1 MLVKMYI
8 NAHYIC
14 AMCRNSKSVA
24 KKVAIFSMNQG
35 DFTEVYHGPFCKRD
49 RHMMNMPRQNTRIYH
64 SFLEKQSSHAGL
76 YTYIR
81 FLFSVLVSCDYY
93 ATSEYD
99 NGIQMS
105 AFGTIENTE
114 FVTQYE
120 QSERVKQI
128 RRLNPESCVDDKKD
142 INILRN
148 RMFYEAEQT
157 LLENKDANVAFAE
170 APTGAGVLV
179 PIKSQ
184 KNNIYVTIYINYNF
198 INERFPKSV
207 FL

>member
-1 MLVKMYI
+1 M
-8 NAHYIC
+8 
-14 AMCRNSKSVA
+14 
-24 KKVAIFSMNQG
+24 
-35 DFTEVYHGPFCKRD
+35 
-49 RHMMNMPRQNTRIYH
+49 
-64 SFLEKQSSHAGL
+64 

-128 RRLNPESCVDDKKD
+128 RRFNPESCVDDKKD

-170 APTGAGVLV
+170 APTGAGKSNLAMNCSLKLLDKNINKIFYVYPFNTLVEQNYDTLEKYTGRQIFLKVLRSLI
-179 PIKSQ
+179 PLH
-184 KNNIYVTIYINYNF
+184 
-198 INERFPKSV
+198 RFR
-207 FL
+207 

>member
-1 MLVKMYI
+1 
-8 NAHYIC
+8 
-14 AMCRNSKSVA
+14 
-24 KKVAIFSMNQG
+24 
-35 DFTEVYHGPFCKRD
+35 
-49 RHMMNMPRQNTRIYH
+49 
-64 SFLEKQSSHAGL
+64 
-76 YTYIR
+76 
-81 FLFSVLVSCDYY
+81 
-93 ATSEYD
+93 
-99 NGIQMS
+99 MS

-128 RRLNPESCVDDKKD
+128 RRFNPESCVDDKKD

-179 PIKSQ
+179 PIKLQ
-184 KNNIYVTIYINYNF
+184 KNNIYITVHINYNF
-198 INERFPKSV
+198 VNKRFPKRI
-207 FL
+207 LL

>member
-1 MLVKMYI
+1 MPMQNKRKYD
-8 NAHYIC
+8 
-14 AMCRNSKSVA
+14 S
-24 KKVAIFSMNQG
+24 FS
-35 DFTEVYHGPFCKRD
+35 
-49 RHMMNMPRQNTRIYH
+49 
-64 SFLEKQSSHAGL
+64 EKQSLQLGL

-99 NGIQMS
+99 NGIEMS

-114 FVTQYE
+114 FATQYE

-128 RRLNPESCVDDKKD
+128 RRLNSESCVDDKKD

-157 LLENKDANVAFAE
+157 LLKNKE
-170 APTGAGVLV
+170 YQHSL
-179 PIKSQ
+179 
-184 KNNIYVTIYINYNF
+184 Y
-198 INERFPKSV
+198 
-207 FL
+207 